1 MPDEH
6 LSLNNLTKPLGG
18 IAPEAQ
24 VPEGHLW
31 KGQRI
36 QLELAYLLRHKLG
49 PALTAAGSSLAR
61 VVKADV
67 AITDLRQVPAFNQV
81 WPRPL
86 TAPCCPGSGRVWER
100 RALRGS
106 RRRA

>member
-1 MPDEH
+1 
-6 LSLNNLTKPLGG
+6 
-18 IAPEAQ
+18 

-61 VVKADV
+61 VVKTDV
-67 AITDLRQVPAFNQV
+67 AITDLREVPAFNQV
-81 WPRPL
+81 
-86 TAPCCPGSGRVWER
+86 
-100 RALRGS
+100 
-106 RRRA
+106 